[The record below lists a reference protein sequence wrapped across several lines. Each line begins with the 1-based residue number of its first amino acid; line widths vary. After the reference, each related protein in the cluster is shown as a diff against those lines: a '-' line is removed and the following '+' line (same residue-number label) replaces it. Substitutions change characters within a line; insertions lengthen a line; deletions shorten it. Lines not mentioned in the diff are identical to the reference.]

1 MNLNLWS
8 RALWSAL
15 LLFSLGLLFLLYRP
29 PLPAS
34 KAVETHPVFSAGPQ
48 PESLAVYLEE
58 FNRMRTNR
66 LSKSRQPE
74 QFRGGTVLHQDELA
88 DDGAKVVLMY
98 EGVSWTANQKLHYR
112 KDTNAKWITIRAPVP
127 NAHVVHILKPANEQ
141 RILLVHNKA
150 VSIYN
155 FSSGEKKPLFQGSR
169 LTFSLDRRWAAGYET
184 IDTNGRYALLIV
196 DLDTLQIR
204 KLFTMWEA
212 DPGSGTSFH
221 CNWSADGKV
230 LEFYGDVLLVDKVQ
244 DTHSAPIRKV
254 RYVYLV
260 EKGELH
266 DLSGMP

>member
-8 RALWSAL
+8 RALWGAL
-15 LLFSLGLLFLLYRP
+15 LLFSFGLLFLLYGP
-29 PLPAS
+29 TLPDS
-34 KAVETHPVFSAGPQ
+34 KAVETYPVFSTAPW

-58 FNRMRTNR
+58 FNRQRTNR

-74 QFRGGTVLHQDELA
+74 QFLGGTILHQDELA
-88 DDGAKVVLMY
+88 EDGVKVVLTH
-98 EGVSWTANQKLHYR
+98 EGESWTANQKLHYR
-112 KDTNAKWITIRAPVP
+112 KDTNSKWITIRAPLQD
-127 NAHVVHILKPANEQ
+127 ARVVHILQPANEQ

-169 LTFSLDRRWAAGYET
+169 LTFSPDRRWAAGYET

-221 CNWSADGKV
+221 SNWSADGKV
-230 LEFYGDVLLVDKVQ
+230 LEFYGDVLLVDKLQ

-260 EKGELH
+260 EKRELH
-266 DLSGMP
+266 DLSDAP